1 MLKLKTV
8 LDFSLLVLFGIG
20 FSAASATA
28 QTIAYRQTNLAA
40 SVPNAANHLVPVLVN
55 PWGIAF
61 LSGQPF
67 FIAENN
73 GGHVTAHDATGL
85 GASPGGFVVPNLAGT
100 GFDSPT
106 GIVADQNSSFG
117 SSSLIKPFILVTD
130 EGTIFIWG
138 PDARGD
144 LPATATLVVNHS
156 TAGAVF
162 KGAAILNSLV
172 SAPAVAVTN
181 FHGGS
186 IETFLPGFTPVALAG
201 SFTDP
206 TLPVGYAPFGIQVIG
221 TQVFVAYAL
230 QDAAKHDPIA
240 GAGNGVVSI
249 FDMDGNFV
257 RRFAT
262 GGALNAPWGISK
274 ATASFGPFSNDI
286 LVGNVGDGN
295 INAFD
300 LTTGQLVGLLVDGN
314 GSDITQ
320 AGLHGI
326 AFRADG
332 FGDPNTLYFTSQV
345 NNENDGLIGA
355 ITAGLVSTIR
365 ITVPNP
371 AIDADATITA
381 IVAAGPG
388 NTGSPSGTVT
398 FLDGSTRLGTVPL
411 VNGSASLD
419 AVFTNAGIHPISAQY
434 SGDRVFLSRSDL
446 IPMQVTGIA
455 TNSTLVAPA
464 EAAPGSTITLTAT
477 VNSTGG
483 IPTGQV
489 AFLDG
494 NTTLG
499 TAALNGAGVAAF
511 RVNTLAAGAHSLTA
525 SYQGDEKFG
534 SSTSTAVTLDVAN
547 PDFSLGANPSTATV
561 LAGRST
567 EFLLTVTPAGGF
579 GDNVTFSCA
588 PVTGVTC
595 SFNPATISPANGAA
609 TTTLTVATS
618 ASVSRYGLLLPGS
631 IGPGAP
637 VLVLALCCFAMW
649 RGRGAQI
656 IRVSL
661 LPISAAAAIV
671 AMALAIGGCGG
682 YSSSAQTNRGTATI
696 NIAARSGAI
705 SRTTTV
711 NLTVQ

>member
-1 MLKLKTV
+1 MLKLKNV
-8 LDFSLLVLFGIG
+8 LIFALLVFFGIG
-20 FSAASATA
+20 LSVISTTA

-40 SVPNAANHLVPVLVN
+40 SVPNTANQLVPVLVN
-55 PWGIAF
+55 PWGIGF
-61 LSGQPF
+61 LSGGPF

-85 GASPGGFVVPNLAGT
+85 GASPGGFVVPNPAGT

-130 EGTIFIWG
+130 EGRIFIWG
-138 PDARGD
+138 PDAHGD
-144 LPATATLVVNHS
+144 LPAAATLVVNHS
-156 TAGAVF
+156 NAGAVF

-181 FHGGS
+181 FHAGS

-206 TLPVGYAPFGIQVIG
+206 ALPAGYAPFGIQAIG
-221 TQVFVAYAL
+221 TQVFVGYAL
-230 QDAAKHDPIA
+230 QDAAKHDPIV

-262 GGALNAPWGISK
+262 AGALNAPWGIAK
-274 ATASFGPFSNDI
+274 ASASFGPFSNDI
-286 LVGNVGDGN
+286 LIGNVGDGN

-300 LTTGQLVGLLVDGN
+300 PASGQLVGVLVDGD

-332 FGDPNTLYFTSQV
+332 FADPNTLYFTSQV
-345 NNENDGLIGA
+345 SNENNGRIGA

-365 ITVPNP
+365 VTAPNP
-371 AIDADATITA
+371 VIDANATITA
-381 IVAAGPG
+381 NVAAGPG

-419 AVFTNAGIHPISAQY
+419 TVFASLGIHPISAQY
-434 SGDRVFLSRSDL
+434 SGDRVFLPRSEL
-446 IPMQVTGIA
+446 IPMQVTGLV
-455 TNSTLVAPA
+455 TNSILVAPS
-464 EAAPGSTITLTAT
+464 EAAPGSTITLIAT
-477 VNSTGG
+477 INSTGG
-483 IPTGQV
+483 IPTGRV

-499 TAALNGAGVAAF
+499 TAALDGTGVAAF

-525 SYQGDEKFG
+525 SYPGDDKFG
-534 SSTSTAVTLDVAN
+534 SSTSAAVTLDVAN
-547 PDFSLGANPSTATV
+547 SDFSLGANPSTATV
-561 LAGRST
+561 IAGRST
-567 EFLLTVTPAGGF
+567 QFLLTVTPAGGF
-579 GDNVTFSCA
+579 ADNVSFSCA
-588 PVTGVTC
+588 PVKGITC

-609 TTTLTVATS
+609 TTMLTVATS

-631 IGPGAP
+631 IVPGTL
-637 VLVLALCCFAMW
+637 VLVLAFCCFAMR
-649 RGRGAQI
+649 RGREWI
-656 IRVSL
+656 IVRVSW
-661 LPISAAAAIV
+661 LPIPAAAAIV

-682 YSSSAQTNRGTATI
+682 YSSNTQPNRGTATI
-696 NIAARSGAI
+696 NVTARSGAI
-705 SRTTTV
+705 SHTTTV